1 MFPLHLLH
9 RCIFAKNLDF
19 RLQLDAL
26 LPVDDALD
34 VRHQGKEIFGSA
46 AAVDKETGVLFAHLC
61 AADAR
66 ALQAALIN
74 QLRGKCAFRA
84 YSATNKVCAL
94 SAGILAACALIFD
107 IGFLPSLAVCLV
119 WVVNLTFFYKEAIK
133 YAGAGKQIRR

>member
-19 RLQLDAL
+19 RLQFDAL
-26 LPVDDALD
+26 LPIDDTLD

-66 ALQAALIN
+66 TPLGRTHQSAA
-74 QLRGKCAFRA
+74 QRMR
-84 YSATNKVCAL
+84 
-94 SAGILAACALIFD
+94 
-107 IGFLPSLAVCLV
+107 LP
-119 WVVNLTFFYKEAIK
+119 
-133 YAGAGKQIRR
+133 GA

>member
-1 MFPLHLLH
+1 MIFLIFPLQETSLFPLHLLH

-19 RLQLDAL
+19 RLQFDAL

-66 ALQAALIN
+66 SLQAALIN

-84 YSATNKVCAL
+84 LERTARAEKGQRLLFGAARLKSTISA
-94 SAGILAACALIFD
+94 SRF
-107 IGFLPSLAVCLV
+107 S
-119 WVVNLTFFYKEAIK
+119 
-133 YAGAGKQIRR
+133 R

>member
-1 MFPLHLLH
+1 MIFLIFSVAGNILVPPLHLLH

-74 QLRGKCAFRA
+74 QLRGECAFRA
-84 YSATNKVCAL
+84 LERAARAEEGQRLL
-94 SAGILAACALIFD
+94 SA
-107 IGFLPSLAVCLV
+107 
-119 WVVNLTFFYKEAIK
+119 
-133 YAGAGKQIRR
+133 RRRLKSTISASSSSC

>member
-1 MFPLHLLH
+1 MIIFLIFPLQETSLFPLHLLH

-19 RLQLDAL
+19 RLQFDAL
-26 LPVDDALD
+26 LPIDDTLD

-46 AAVDKETGVLFAHLC
+46 AAVDKETGVFFAHLC

-84 YSATNKVCAL
+84 L
-94 SAGILAACALIFD
+94 ERAARAEEGQRLLY
-107 IGFLPSLAVCLV
+107 GFPASSWLMPRLRA
-119 WVVNLTFFYKEAIK
+119 
-133 YAGAGKQIRR
+133 

>member
-61 AADAR
+61 TADAR
-66 ALQAALIN
+66 VLPALKKVS
-74 QLRGKCAFRA
+74 GCF
-84 YSATNKVCAL
+84 SARRRLKSTI
-94 SAGILAACALIFD
+94 SA
-107 IGFLPSLAVCLV
+107 S
-119 WVVNLTFFYKEAIK
+119 
-133 YAGAGKQIRR
+133 RSSR